1 LTQLKK
7 NSDSPTADEVVQLQR
22 QVAKLERELRMN
34 KSFLDKVTISYDAK
48 DTLAK
53 TLAESNAKQRIY
65 VDILLKNCPSIIFLA
80 NAKGEIILTT
90 EAFVKATGVPNA
102 DYLRKQ
108 NVLVMFNDYLDD
120 KNYEQFAAALTE
132 VRKNQGTINLEL
144 SIDFSQTLQQ
154 RIYSLEISAVDD
166 PNYPD
171 ENDMTGMLFVLV
183 DLTDIVVEKQRAEA
197 ANAAK
202 SDFLATM
209 SHEIRT
215 PMNAI
220 IGMSEMLSHTEL
232 SDIQLKYL
240 KDITQSSRSLLSII
254 NDILDF
260 SKIEAGKLELV
271 ETDYD
276 LESLLD
282 NLNAIFRIMCASKD
296 LSMDYTLDT
305 NVPLVVFGD
314 ELRLRQVLTNL
325 LSNAVKYTANGGV
338 SLSVSQVNRPTE
350 LDPPAD
356 STDSNQ
362 VSNRIWVQF
371 VINDTGVGIRK
382 ADVARL
388 FRPFEQ
394 LDVRKNRSVVGTGLG
409 LAITKKLCELMG
421 GTLTVKSVYKQGSTF
436 TATIPLV
443 ATEAVTPAVID
454 DDIPSFVAPKAKV
467 LVVDDID
474 INLAVAEAMLSTM
487 EIVPDRAL
495 SGDEALELTNN
506 KLYDLVFMDHM
517 MPGLD
522 GVDTTRLIR
531 NASNLNYHT
540 PIIALTANVVF
551 GMKEMFLENG
561 FNDFLPKPIDLNTLQ
576 HILYEWLPKT
586 VIETES

>member
-1 LTQLKK
+1 MTQLKK

>member
-1 LTQLKK
+1 
-7 NSDSPTADEVVQLQR
+7 
-22 QVAKLERELRMN
+22 MN